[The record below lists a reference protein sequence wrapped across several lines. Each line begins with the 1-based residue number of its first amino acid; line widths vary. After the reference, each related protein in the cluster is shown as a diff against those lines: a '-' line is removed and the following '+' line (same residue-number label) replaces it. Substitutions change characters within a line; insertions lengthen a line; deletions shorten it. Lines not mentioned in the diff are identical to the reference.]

1 MWTGTYD
8 QDDNTNAKKIGK
20 AEGLMEE
27 KWVQSLNSRNQRLQA
42 PYQSFKLSG
51 ILKDTIER

>member
-20 AEGLMEE
+20 AEGLVEE
-27 KWVQSLNSRNQRLQA
+27 KRVQSLISRNHILHA

-51 ILKDTIER
+51 ILKDTIEG